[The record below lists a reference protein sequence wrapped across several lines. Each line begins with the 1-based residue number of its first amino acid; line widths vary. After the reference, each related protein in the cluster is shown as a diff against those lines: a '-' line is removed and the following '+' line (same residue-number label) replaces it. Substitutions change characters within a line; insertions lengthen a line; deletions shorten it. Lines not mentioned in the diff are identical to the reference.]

1 MKISDPR
8 KNIIVAS
15 IGVLLVAL
23 TLVSCEKRED
33 YYGRGDNGY
42 SETIGFRV
50 VDPMTQTRNHRGL
63 AKVDNEAI
71 DYKTVLRSDNSSD
84 SLHLTTYVGDMN
96 SQQYLMTRASAF
108 TTTNLANFVVY
119 GYNSKSEP
127 FSFSDNFIAGSE
139 AIKQTNGTWR
149 FSPDVVWPS
158 GKSDFFA
165 VANIDNNTGVT
176 ISTANNVTPSLTYV
190 VPEFATPLDD
200 QGTSFRYNHKD
211 VVVARSG
218 IQEANTG
225 LVPLNFQHVFTAVQ
239 FKFGEIKKA
248 GQIHSISI
256 EGIHLNGSLDL
267 AYESASGFMA
277 MNAWSYNDNGLAT
290 FSLPLGNNMNISET
304 NNNGSIG
311 TLENGFALMMI
322 PQTLEGAKLKIKYTP
337 AGSNTEVEMKANLIG
352 TWAAGKVVTY
362 TISISEILD
371 IWFNNTTEICLDAHY
386 VMSEV
391 LDIHIGEDVGE
402 WTLTSDADWLKF
414 QTKDWNEVKTY
425 NLHDLQEYGWWIG
438 EFFYGGTVNSTNISA
453 IAKKTIKLS
462 LNDIDRKIVLVATE
476 NTEDTDRKATVTLSA
491 GSGNSLISKT
501 FTITQMCPH
510 WNGNIGSERIEEYP
524 IGFESG
530 IPWGPY
536 WKYEGNKATPEY
548 KVTYD
553 AKVMSGLNE
562 VIAGLWQLLIGDGN
576 VQENWGWDGWLY
588 KITSYTFDFSSV
600 VSATV
605 NGTNSSTDGLS
616 NTTGGYSTIQQQMSQ
631 FEKFLIGAGSTAS
644 SPTFSSIDPSQ
655 SAMLSVLKKNLIP
668 LGLENN
674 LGQTVYFAD
683 VNSATIN
690 WYLPAVNEAASG
702 VYQENADA
710 HACETSF
717 LDKNENGEVVD
728 GKVYWTSTSID
739 VEHAYTYQYGSTTTD
754 ASSQKDVTYHVRAIR
769 RKTN

>member
-1 MKISDPR
+1 MKISGPR

-15 IGVLLVAL
+15 IGVLLAAL
-23 TLVSCEKRED
+23 TLVSCEKRDD

-71 DYKTVLRSDNSSD
+71 DYKTVLRSDNASD

-200 QGTSFRYNHKD
+200 QGTNFRYNHKD

-256 EGIHLNGSLDL
+256 EGIHLNGTLNL

-277 MNAWSYNDNGLAT
+277 MNAWSYNDNGTAT
-290 FSLPLGNNMNISET
+290 FSLPLGDNKNITGGEGE
-304 NNNGSIG
+304 NGNDGDAIG
-311 TLENGFALMMI
+311 TLENTFALMMI
-322 PQTLEGAKLKIKYTP
+322 PQTLEGAKLIIEYTP
-337 AGSNTEVEMKANLIG
+337 EGSTTRVNMKASLIG

-362 TISISEILD
+362 TISIAEILD

-386 VMSEV
+386 VMSDQLSV
-391 LDIHIGEDVGE
+391 HIGNDVSRWNVE
-402 WTLTSDADWLKF
+402 SNASWLT
-414 QTKDWNEVKTY
+414 VKRDLTP
-425 NLHDLQEYGWWIG
+425 LQEQGWWIIEDKG
-438 EFFYGGTVNSTNISA
+438 SVTFSNNQTDKGDFNIWLIAEENNSKENRVAEIRLYSGDD
-453 IAKKTIKLS
+453 S
-462 LNDIDRKIVLVATE
+462 KIF
-476 NTEDTDRKATVTLSA
+476 K
-491 GSGNSLISKT
+491 
-501 FTITQMCPH
+501 ITQMCPH
-510 WNGNIGSERIEEYP
+510 WNDAETLGSERIEEYP
-524 IGFESG
+524 QRV
-530 IPWGPY
+530 PWGPFWHSSTENY
-536 WKYEGNKATPEY
+536 TITYTGSTGLGDIIALLWHAIAGEGNVEVDVVFLGADKYTFNY
-548 KVTYD
+548 KNIKDSFLENTSSTT
-553 AKVMSGLNE
+553 SGL
-562 VIAGLWQLLIGDGN
+562 Q
-576 VQENWGWDGWLY
+576 
-588 KITSYTFDFSSV
+588 
-600 VSATV
+600 
-605 NGTNSSTDGLS
+605 
-616 NTTGGYSTIQQQMSQ
+616 NTIGGYSNAIIGTTS
-631 FEKFLIGAGSTAS
+631 FKDFLFSINSNNQNVKPNFTEFI
-644 SPTFSSIDPSQ
+644 PTE
-655 SAMLSVLKKNLIP
+655 SAFVNVLKKNKFHK
-668 LGLENN
+668 GTKKDA
-674 LGQTVYFAD
+674 GQTIEFAD
-683 VNSATIN
+683 IDRAKTEETIV
-690 WYLPAVNEAASG
+690 WYLPAKDEVMNGIYEENEKLHS
-702 VYQENADA
+702 
-710 HACETSF
+710 CETPFDPFFDNDPSNDAWGTVF
-717 LDKNENGEVVD
+717 
-728 GKVYWTSTSID
+728 WTSTS
-739 VEHAYTYQYGSTTTD
+739 VEGTSNQAWTYYFDENKTVG
-754 ASSQKDVTYHVRAIR
+754 APKDEGKEENNETGYRVRAVR
-769 RKTN
+769 RK

>member
-23 TLVSCEKRED
+23 TLVSCEKRDD

-50 VDPMTQTRNHRGL
+50 VDPMTQTRNYRGL

-127 FSFSDNFIAGSE
+127 FSFSDNFIVGTE
-139 AIKQTNGTWR
+139 AIKQTDGTWR

-176 ISTANNVTPSLTYV
+176 ISTADNATPSLTYV
-190 VPEFATPLDD
+190 VPEFATQLND

-225 LVPLNFQHVFTAVQ
+225 LVPLNFQHIFTAVQ

-277 MNAWSYNDNGLAT
+277 MNAWSYNDNGTAS
-290 FSLPLGNNMNISET
+290 FSLPLDNATISSS
-304 NNNGSIG
+304 NNNASIG
-311 TLENGFALMMI
+311 TLDNGFALMMI
-322 PQTLEGAKLKIKYTP
+322 PQTLEGAKLIIEYTP
-337 AGSNTEVEMKANLIG
+337 EGSTTRVNMKANLIG

-362 TISISEILD
+362 TISISKILD

-386 VMSEV
+386 VMNSA
-391 LDIHIGEDVGE
+391 LDIHIGEACT
-402 WTLTSDADWLKF
+402 WKLTVPNDCDWLKF
-414 QTKDWNEVKTY
+414 QTDSETGFSIADHELSGLQKD
-425 NLHDLQEYGWWIG
+425 GWWII
-438 EFFYGGTVNSTNISA
+438 EDVDDKAT
-453 IAKKTIKLS
+453 KTLTSNRVAES
-462 LNDIDRKIVLVATE
+462 LKIVLVATE
-476 NTEDTDRKATVTLSA
+476 NPGLENRSTTIILSSGDT
-491 GSGNSLISKT
+491 SKP
-501 FTITQMCPH
+501 FKITQMCPH
-510 WNGNIGSERIEEYP
+510 WIDVPGTETSPAKTIGVERIEEAP
-524 IGFESG
+524 QEV
-530 IPWGPY
+530 PWGPY
-536 WKYEGNKATPEY
+536 WYSKEKNYTVVYKLTSLGDAGTWFGATIW
-548 KVTYD
+548 
-553 AKVMSGLNE
+553 LNWANGDTE
-562 VIAGLWQLLIGDGN
+562 GDGVSVTQGGFLGN
-576 VQENWGWDGWLY
+576 TFTFDYSVSVQN
-588 KITSYTFDFSSV
+588 ITTNTSYLD
-600 VSATV
+600 
-605 NGTNSSTDGLS
+605 DGYS
-616 NTTGGYSTIQQQMSQ
+616 NTIGSWSTSLAAASAL
-631 FEKFLIGAGSTAS
+631 ENFLGESKKT
-644 SPTFSSIDPSQ
+644 TNNFVSIDPIN
-655 SAMLSVLKKNLIP
+655 SAMLNTMKKNAFHKIEED
-668 LGLENN
+668 GEENVDID
-674 LGQTVYFAD
+674 GCISSGTMV
-683 VNSATIN
+683 

-702 VYQENADA
+702 VYQENPDG

-717 LDKNENGEVVD
+717 LNKNENGEVVG
-728 GKVYWTSTSID
+728 GKVYWTSTSVD
-739 VEHAYTYQYGSTTTD
+739 AEHAYTYKYGSTTTD
-754 ASSQKDVTYHVRAIR
+754 APQPKDAPYHVRAIR